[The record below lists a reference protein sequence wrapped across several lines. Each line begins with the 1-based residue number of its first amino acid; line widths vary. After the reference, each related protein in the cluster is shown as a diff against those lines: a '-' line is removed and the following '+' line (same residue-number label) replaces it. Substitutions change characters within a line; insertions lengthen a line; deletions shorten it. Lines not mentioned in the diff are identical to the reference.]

1 MSDDWCV
8 TVYLV
13 TTSHHSEELAAKSP
27 NTASASRIRRRRGWF
42 RLSAGDAPLRL
53 PSENPQSPSSQQ
65 RNGFRPLGQGSKLL
79 AFFHQLPFLK
89 DVANMQADVLLGR
102 LKQIDHLRLAK
113 PDGFASPTVETLT
126 RIGDALKVPAW
137 MILRKAEKA
146 GNIKKQGRGA

>member
-1 MSDDWCV
+1 
-8 TVYLV
+8 
-13 TTSHHSEELAAKSP
+13 
-27 NTASASRIRRRRGWF
+27 
-42 RLSAGDAPLRL
+42 
-53 PSENPQSPSSQQ
+53 
-65 RNGFRPLGQGSKLL
+65 
-79 AFFHQLPFLK
+79 
-89 DVANMQADVLLGR
+89 MQADVLLGR